1 MPNIAFSLFL
11 FAYLVRVFDELLHAL
26 VLYNFAAVVVAKKII
41 INCKESGDLAVK
53 AVIKEMQQIAVEV
66 IDDSVG
72 LCQLSDLRFAVI
84 KGDDLFLAGSLL
96 ITGYQPSAPFHYKL
110 GFRYAG
116 LLKVKASDNLILSVE
131 HGIAAHLLCAL
142 KQPVQRDS

>member
-11 FAYLVRVFDELLHAL
+11 FAYLVRVFDELLHAFVFFFAEVFGYKIL
-26 VLYNFAAVVVAKKII
+26 VVKFVIQIKGIFDIRTPTLHNFAAVVVAKKII
-41 INCKESGDLAVK
+41 INRKESGDLAVK

-84 KGDDLFLAGSLL
+84 KGDITSLVF
-96 ITGYQPSAPFHYKL
+96 AM
-110 GFRYAG
+110 
-116 LLKVKASDNLILSVE
+116 
-131 HGIAAHLLCAL
+131 
-142 KQPVQRDS
+142 PVCSK